1 MRKVVCY
8 ELPLVNGG
16 STQPIKIVGEK
27 FDRISF
33 YIQQNNTTNKLLL
46 ANLGKL
52 WVKMSCKVGSQ
63 TVVTKDVKFTHLMNH
78 NNYRAGYVGSDTEY
92 EYQCIIASGTY
103 DGYDEI
109 SLSFYLE
116 TVATLDSAPSISCE
130 IMLVNKYADD
140 PVLRIESKSYSGN
153 NALPGIVELYYCE
166 TPTGLQLSVKSP
178 DEGDIKTYDKL
189 VVRQSKCVGE
199 FEVNQ
204 TTPFGLFYMDNMGVG
219 KDITLEAPTTAK
231 EFLVITRA

>member
-1 MRKVVCY
+1 MKKVVCY

-16 STQPIKIVGEK
+16 STQPIKIIGEK
-27 FDRISF
+27 FDRIF
-33 YIQQNNTTNKLLL
+33 FHITQGNNTNKLLL

-52 WVKMSCKVGSQ
+52 WVKMSCKVGGQ
-63 TVVTKDVKFTHLMNH
+63 TIMTKDVKFTHLMNH

-116 TVATLDSAPSISCE
+116 TVTTLDSSPKISVE
-130 IMLVNKYADD
+130 IMHVNKYADD
-140 PVLRIESKSYSGN
+140 PVLKIESKSYAGN
-153 NALPGIVELYYCE
+153 NFLPGIIELYYCE
-166 TPTGLQLSVKSP
+166 SATGLQLSIKSP

-189 VVRQSKCVGE
+189 VIAQSKCIGE
-199 FEVNQ
+199 YEVNQ
-204 TTPFGLFYMDNMGVG
+204 TIPFGLLYMDNMGIG
-219 KDITLEAPTTAK
+219 KNITLEAPTTAK